1 MPRLEKIN
9 KKYGYRSVFDDFDLN
24 IADNK
29 VTVVLGPSGV
39 GKTTLLNILAGL
51 VPFDGTI
58 TVDTPVSYIFQSP
71 RLLERLTV
79 KENLRFVL
87 RKFGKPDDR
96 LIDEMLE
103 AVGLKDRKNAFP
115 HELSGGEKQRVGVA
129 RAFVYPSK
137 TLLMDEPFTSLDFSL
152 KQRLMRIFVD
162 LLKKSPKTVV
172 FVTHDVDE
180 ALSLAD
186 EIVVLGENRVVY
198 RKSLDRGDGLGALTG
213 KIADE
218 VRAELFQ
225 ALSEL

>member
-1 MPRLEKIN
+1 MPRLEKIS
-9 KKYGYRSVFDDFDLN
+9 KKYGYRSVFDNFDLN

-29 VTVVLGPSGV
+29 VTVVLGPSGA

-58 TVDTPVSYIFQSP
+58 TVDNPVSYIFQSP

-87 RKFGKPDDR
+87 RKFVKQGD
-96 LIDEMLE
+96 LIIDEMLE
-103 AVGLKDRKNAFP
+103 SVGLGERKNAFP
-115 HELSGGEKQRVGVA
+115 RELSGGEKQRVGIA

-137 TLLMDEPFTSLDFSL
+137 TLLMDEPFASLDFSL
-152 KQRLMRIFVD
+152 KQRLMQIFVD
-162 LLKKSPKTVV
+162 LLKKTPKTVV

-186 EIVVLGENRVVY
+186 EIVVLGGNRVVY

-213 KIADE
+213 KIADA